1 MNALQRRR
9 TYSFDTRSVLMFA
22 ALTVGGMGALQAQ
35 TGSLHPPSSSSTT
48 STSPMGAGDTSAPR
62 PGSKFSSGPTAQSGA
77 SSSASAAFDRAD
89 ANQDG
94 QLSAQEAA
102 QLPAIAQRF
111 KELDTDRNGLLSRT
125 EFEKGVNS

>member
-9 TYSFDTRSVLMFA
+9 TYSFDTRSVLLFT

-35 TGSLHPPSSSSTT
+35 TGSLHPPSSSSSTS

-62 PGSKFSSGPTAQSGA
+62 PGSKSSSGPTAQSGTT
-77 SSSASAAFDRAD
+77 ASAAFDRAD